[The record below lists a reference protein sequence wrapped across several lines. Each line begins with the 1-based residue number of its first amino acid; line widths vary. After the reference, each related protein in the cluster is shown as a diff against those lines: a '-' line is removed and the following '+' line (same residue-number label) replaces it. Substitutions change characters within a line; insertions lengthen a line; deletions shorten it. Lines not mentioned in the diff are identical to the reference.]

1 MDTKVLIS
9 VKKKNAKRPKFLSEA
24 TPRACFRKK
33 YSGSYPLRNCARYM
47 ELGVRNSI
55 ILSNFALRI

>member
-1 MDTKVLIS
+1 MDIKVLIS
-9 VKKKNAKRPKFLSEA
+9 VNAKRPKFLSEA
-24 TPRACFRKK
+24 TPRACFRRK
-33 YSGSYPLRNCARYM
+33 YGGLYPLRNCARYM

>member
-1 MDTKVLIS
+1 MGTKVLIS
-9 VKKKNAKRPKFLSEA
+9 VKKNAKRPKFLSGA
-24 TPRACFRKK
+24 TPRACFRKE
-33 YSGSYPLRNCARYM
+33 YSGLYPQRNCVRYM

>member
-9 VKKKNAKRPKFLSEA
+9 VKKNTKRPKFLSGA
-24 TPRACFRKK
+24 TPWACFRKE
-33 YSGSYPLRNCARYM
+33 YSGLYPLRNCARYM